1 MWTAKTITITPDAK
15 STKMLVDFTLANG
28 TKTVDLSTT
37 VSTVSEVK
45 QAVQQN
51 IARLNERD
59 EAVAK
64 ANAGT
69 LLDEPAAAEPTAD
82 ELARTEWFEK
92 YEMLKKG
99 QPLVE
104 MGIIQANDARLTT
117 LQTWLSTNFKPEYL
131 DTI

>member
-1 MWTAKTITITPDAK
+1 MWTAQTITITPEVN
-15 STKMLVDFTLANG
+15 STKMLLDFTLSNG

-37 VSTVSEVK
+37 VSTVAEVK

-51 IARLNERD
+51 ITRLNERD

-64 ANAGT
+64 AAAGT
-69 LLDEPAAAEPTAD
+69 LLDESAPAEPTAD
-82 ELARTEWFEK
+82 ELARKEWFEK

-104 MGIIQANDARLTT
+104 MGIIQANDTRLTT
-117 LQTWLSTNFKPEYL
+117 LQTWLSTNFKTEYL

>member
-1 MWTAKTITITPDAK
+1 MWTAQTITITPEVN
-15 STKMLVDFTLANG
+15 STKMLLDFTLSNG

-37 VSTVSEVK
+37 VSTVAEVK

-51 IARLNERD
+51 ITRLNERD
-59 EAVAK
+59 EAVVK
-64 ANAGT
+64 ATAGT
-69 LLDEPAAAEPTAD
+69 LLDESAPAESTAD

-104 MGIIQANDARLTT
+104 MGIIQANDTRLTT
-117 LQTWLSTNFKPEYL
+117 LQTWLSTNFKTEYL